1 MGANVKISPERE
13 EDEAAIADLL
23 DRAFGPGRL
32 AKTAERLREGNR
44 PLRHLSFVAWRGE
57 RAVGCVRLWPIR
69 VGDEEAI
76 LLGPFAVDEGE
87 RGNGLGARLIEAALE
102 AVAHNSAKPVLL
114 VGDLSY
120 YGRFG
125 FAVAQETVLPGPVD
139 PARIL
144 VLGAP
149 TVFGG
154 LVSHS

>member
-1 MGANVKISPERE
+1 MGTKLRISPERQ
-13 EDEAAIADLL
+13 EDEAAIAELL

-44 PLRHLSFVAWRGE
+44 SLRHLSFVAWRGA

-87 RGNGLGARLIEAALE
+87 RGNGLGARLIESALD
-102 AVAHNSAKPVLL
+102 AVAKAGALPVLL

-125 FAVAQETVLPGPVD
+125 FAAARGAALPGPVD
-139 PARIL
+139 PSRVL
-144 VLGAP
+144 VHGAP
-149 TVFGG
+149 VGFGG
-154 LVSHS
+154 LVRRS